1 MVAGLCLHIWR
12 LLNVITS
19 EQPFTFSC
27 KSAPFSIY
35 DEYHVY
41 IHITEVW
48 PLKPW
53 ECGSTLVQICSH
65 LMCTQSTSIKLY
77 WTRRCHLPGCYRSQ
91 QFVKSAW
98 ETSICQTLPI
108 TTCIINRPTR
118 LFAVWQIH
126 PSASSIL
133 KHFWNYNQFACFYCK
148 AETVEMDVC
157 QTSWSSVWPRNILTK
172 INKSLNRKM
181 HHFYYEKTIRD

>member
-1 MVAGLCLHIWR
+1 MQKCSFFHLWWISCLHSYHR
-12 LLNVITS
+12 SLTSLNPTTVAALW
-19 EQPFTFSC
+19 C
-27 KSAPFSIY
+27 RWSAN
-35 DEYHVY
+35 
-41 IHITEVW
+41 
-48 PLKPW
+48 L
-53 ECGSTLVQICSH
+53 
-65 LMCTQSTSIKLY
+65 TQSTSIKLY

-91 QFVKSAW
+91 QFVKTTW
-98 ETSICQTLPI
+98 ETSICQTPTI

-133 KHFWNYNQFACFYCK
+133 KHFRNYNQFACFYCK
-148 AETVEMDVC
+148 AETAEMDVC